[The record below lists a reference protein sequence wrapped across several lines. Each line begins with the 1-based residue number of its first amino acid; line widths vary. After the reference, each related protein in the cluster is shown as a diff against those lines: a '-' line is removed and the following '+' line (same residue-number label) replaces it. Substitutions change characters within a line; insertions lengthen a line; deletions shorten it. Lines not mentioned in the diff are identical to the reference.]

1 MSEQL
6 YFFKFNKEIARTKLS
21 TLVKQEDKFS
31 YKQYLFENQSNF
43 KKNLQ
48 FDNITNKID
57 GKIELLSTDE
67 LWSLFNWFYERTEKL
82 NPNIEYFS
90 ISDRTHEEMRNY
102 GLDLF
107 YEFTTTSQV
116 RYFYGLLG
124 DYDSLTDQWIE
135 DSCGSDELNG
145 FLNYVICYCGE
156 LTIFLNKYY
165 YKSHETD
172 DENLQIAQLINDIN
186 SKSNSYFHK
195 LALSELER
203 SKEYNNETMQLVP
216 KVIEFRRANDG
227 KSSYT
232 MPMEL
237 YEIEKRESEIISVAC
252 LLHTAISL
260 KEEIKNYDGQI
271 IRLHSY

>member
-6 YFFKFNKEIARTKLS
+6 YFFKFDKEIASNKLS
-21 TLVKQEDKFS
+21 TLIKEDANFS
-31 YKQYLFENQSNF
+31 YKQYLSENHSNN

-48 FDNITNKID
+48 FNTIVSKID
-57 GKIELLSTDE
+57 NNIELLSTEE
-67 LWSLFNWFYERTEKL
+67 LWSLYFWFSERTEKL
-82 NPNIEYFS
+82 KPNIEYFS
-90 ISDRTHEEMRNY
+90 IAGKTHEEMRNY

-116 RYFYGLLG
+116 RYFYNLLG
-124 DYDSLTDQWIE
+124 DYDSLTDKWIE
-135 DSCGSDELNG
+135 DSCVSDELNG
-145 FLNYVICYCGE
+145 FLNYAICYCGE

-165 YKSHETD
+165 YKSHDTD
-172 DENLQIAQLINDIN
+172 DENLHIAQLINDIN

-216 KVIEFRRANDG
+216 KVIEFRQANDG
-227 KSSYT
+227 KSYE

-237 YEIEKRESEIISVAC
+237 YEIEKRESKIISVAC
-252 LLHTAISL
+252 LLDTAISL
-260 KEEIKNYDGQI
+260 KEEIKNYNGQI
-271 IRLHSY
+271 VRLHAY

>member
-6 YFFKFNKEIARTKLS
+6 YFFKFDKEIASNKLS
-21 TLVKQEDKFS
+21 TLIKEDVNFS
-31 YKQYLFENQSNF
+31 YKQYLSENHSNN

-48 FDNITNKID
+48 FNTIVSKID
-57 GKIELLSTDE
+57 NNIELLSTEE
-67 LWSLFNWFYERTEKL
+67 LWSLYFWFSERTEKL
-82 NPNIEYFS
+82 KPNIEYFS
-90 ISDRTHEEMRNY
+90 IAGKTHEEMRNY

-116 RYFYGLLG
+116 RYFYNLLG
-124 DYDSLTDQWIE
+124 DYDSLTDKWIE
-135 DSCGSDELNG
+135 DSCVSDELNG
-145 FLNYVICYCGE
+145 FLNYAICYCGE

-165 YKSHETD
+165 YKSHDTD
-172 DENLQIAQLINDIN
+172 DENLHIAQLINDIN

-216 KVIEFRRANDG
+216 KVIEFRQANDG
-227 KSSYT
+227 KSYE

-237 YEIEKRESEIISVAC
+237 YEIEKRESKIISVAC
-252 LLHTAISL
+252 LLDTAISL
-260 KEEIKNYDGQI
+260 KEEIKNYNGQI
-271 IRLHSY
+271 VRLHAY